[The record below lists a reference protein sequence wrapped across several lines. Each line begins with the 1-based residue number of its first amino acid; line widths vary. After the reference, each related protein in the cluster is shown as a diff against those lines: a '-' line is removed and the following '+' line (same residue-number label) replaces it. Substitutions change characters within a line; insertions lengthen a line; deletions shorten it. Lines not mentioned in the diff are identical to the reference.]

1 MPRKGGRWWFSW
13 RRRDFPAKE
22 VGDHGPRAGPGWAAG
37 RSSLDG
43 YSPHSAAP
51 RGRKPQCGSS
61 GGKSGL
67 VAGAL
72 QLEQEL
78 GRMAAGGGWSQHPSP
93 AVGLCHSSIT
103 STPLLF
109 PGTCPHFTDGKTYI
123 HQRSQSQEE
132 SIKLSNLSEFW
143 VHWSIRVCAG
153 SWLGN
158 HQPYP
163 ESCRQ
168 GRSLLQD
175 ASASQLSM
183 FPCLEFLF
191 PFLPYLLHLISLL
204 SILSVSLTLPSPLSS
219 SSTLIRVRY

>member
-1 MPRKGGRWWFSW
+1 MAFLCPQSTVDKLEKEKMPRKGGRWWFSW

-43 YSPHSAAP
+43 YSPHSPAP

-123 HQRSQSQEE
+123 HQRSQSQEVAE
-132 SIKLSNLSEFW
+132 LEGVPRKLA
-143 VHWSIRVCAG
+143 RTRG
-153 SWLGN
+153 
-158 HQPYP
+158 
-163 ESCRQ
+163 
-168 GRSLLQD
+168 
-175 ASASQLSM
+175 
-183 FPCLEFLF
+183 
-191 PFLPYLLHLISLL
+191 YLMKEWGI
-204 SILSVSLTLPSPLSS
+204 PSPPGAG
-219 SSTLIRVRY
+219 